1 MKKGLRLVSVFSL
14 IVCSPQIFAEEVNFQ
29 HLSDAA
35 KRSGDLSRQM
45 LVMIFGDIVNNPL
58 HPTHTTMI
66 GELFFV
72 FNSLI
77 ATIALFWFIT
87 VTLRQMVQAG
97 HQGQVFRS
105 GRSPLYPVTVLLGFL
120 SLVPTSSGWSLS
132 QLIVLWAASIMG
144 VGSANLITDKAA
156 TLLQGGHSLVMQ
168 PIAPQTLTAS
178 RAIFEMN
185 LCMYGINEELHRMY
199 SESGPAKGTP
209 YMRIKTLPE
218 GFIISNGSAQ
228 CGSARLPVTPKNT
241 HWTPLFSVP
250 VNTAPLVLAQNQS
263 LNRMQNQLSKAAY
276 EFVQQ
281 FKKKL
286 DTGTGKIEDVESQIQ
301 KAAREYEDHIRQEVR
316 AMNHET
322 QLQDVVAAQLRQYG
336 WLALGSWY
344 QTFATAN
351 NKTNAVVNM
360 RPTVTGMSKL
370 GEIGVGSYHEKL
382 TVAYRAQIQNSTYTA
397 PLGTQSSKDSQ
408 KVSEASDASS
418 LLIGLTS
425 SWGQATI
432 RQIVNT
438 NFDSKNDSNNQMN
451 PLLKMKAIG
460 DYTLGGATSIF
471 GAYTGAKLFTAWGK
485 GNLAGNVINIITG
498 AGDVADSLLQ
508 AIGPIVYFLV
518 FILLSI
524 GFSLS
529 VYLPFIPFIYWISA
543 ATNWIVGVL
552 IGATAG
558 SLWAATHLGGEED
571 RGSRSAYGYVF
582 LIDVMLRPMLMVF
595 GFLFASLVVV
605 AVGTLL
611 NTLFAS
617 ALANVQADSITGL
630 ISIVGVLMIYARI
643 CTTLV
648 SSAFSLQVSMPD
660 YVISWLGGREGASM
674 LGGMNESIKGMFAN
688 FGSGAKTAPSP
699 KKLVPKPTAHDQEDG
714 IK

>member
-1 MKKGLRLVSVFSL
+1 MKKVLRLVGVLAL

-144 VGSANLITDKAA
+144 VGSANLLTDKAA
-156 TLLQGGHSLVMQ
+156 ALLQGGHSLVMQ
-168 PIAPQTLTAS
+168 PIAPQTLTSA

-185 LCMYGINEELHRMY
+185 LCLYGINEELRTMY
-199 SESGPAKGTP
+199 SDSGPAKGTP
-209 YMRIKTLPE
+209 YMSVNTIPE
-218 GFIISNGSAQ
+218 GFMIGNGSAQ
-228 CGSARLPVTPKNT
+228 CGSARLPVTQKNT

-250 VNTAPLVLAQNQS
+250 VNTEPLIMAQTKA
-263 LNRMQNQLSKAAY
+263 LHRMQTQLSKAAHQ
-276 EFVQQ
+276 FALQ
-281 FKKKL
+281 FKAKL
-286 DTGTGKIEDVESQIQ
+286 NTGTGTIEDVESQIQ
-301 KAAREYEDHIRQEVR
+301 KAAREYEDNIKQEVR

-351 NKTNAVVNM
+351 NKTNAVVNT
-360 RPTVTGMSKL
+360 RPTVTGRSQL
-370 GEIGVGSYHEKL
+370 GETGVGAYHEKL
-382 TVAYRAQIQNSTYTA
+382 AVAYRAQIQNSTYTA

-408 KVSEASDASS
+408 KVSDSADPTSV
-418 LLIGLTS
+418 LIGISNSL
-425 SWGQATI
+425 GENIINKA
-432 RQIVNT
+432 VNIDFYT
-438 NFDSKNDSNNQMN
+438 KNNQSNQIN

-460 DYTLGGATSIF
+460 DYTLGGAASIF
-471 GAYTGAKLFTAWGK
+471 GAYISAKLFTAWGK
-485 GNLAGNVINIITG
+485 GNLAGNFINTITG
-498 AGDVADSLLQ
+498 AGEVADSLLQ
-508 AIGPIVYFLV
+508 AIGPVVYFLV

-543 ATNWIVGVL
+543 STNWIVGVL

-558 SLWAATHLGGEED
+558 SLWAATHLGGEGD

-660 YVISWLGGREGASM
+660 YVISWLGGREGANM

-688 FGSGAKTAPSP
+688 FGSGTKTAPSP
-699 KKLVPKPTAHDQEDG
+699 KKIVPQSGANNQEDG
-714 IK
+714 FK

>member
-1 MKKGLRLVSVFSL
+1 MKKELRLVGVLAL

-132 QLIVLWAASIMG
+132 QLMVLWAASIMG

-156 TLLQGGHSLVMQ
+156 NLLQGGHSLVMQ

-185 LCMYGINEELHRMY
+185 LCLYGINDELHRMY

-209 YMRIKTLPE
+209 YMRIKTVPE

-250 VNTAPLVLAQNQS
+250 VNTEPLIMAQTKA
-263 LNRMQNQLSKAAY
+263 LHRMQTQLSKAAY
-276 EFVQQ
+276 QFVQQ
-281 FKKKL
+281 FNRKL
-286 DTGTGKIEDVESQIQ
+286 DTGTGTIEDVESQIQ
-301 KAAREYEDHIRQEVR
+301 KAAREYEDNIKQEVR
-316 AMNHET
+316 VMNHET

-382 TVAYRAQIQNSTYTA
+382 SVAYRAQIQNSNYTE
-397 PLGTQSSKDSQ
+397 PLGTQRNKENQD
-408 KVSEASDASS
+408 ATDASS
-418 LLIGLTS
+418 ILVSITN
-425 SWGQATI
+425 SWGQIIANSV
-432 RQIVNT
+432 VNL
-438 NFDSKNDSNNQMN
+438 NFSSTNDSNDQVN

-460 DYTLGGATSIF
+460 DYTLGGATSILST
-471 GAYTGAKLFTAWGK
+471 YTAAKLFTAWGK

-508 AIGPIVYFLV
+508 AIGPVVYFLV

>member
-132 QLIVLWAASIMG
+132 QLMVLWAASIMG
-144 VGSANLITDKAA
+144 VGSANLLTDKAA
-156 TLLQGGHSLVMQ
+156 NLLQGGHSLVMQ

-250 VNTAPLVLAQNQS
+250 VNTEPLIMAQTKA
-263 LNRMQNQLSKAAY
+263 LHRMQTQLSKAAY
-276 EFVQQ
+276 QFVQQ

-286 DTGTGKIEDVESQIQ
+286 DTGTGTIEDVESQIQ
-301 KAAREYEDHIRQEVR
+301 KAAREYEDNIRQEVR

-397 PLGTQSSKDSQ
+397 PLGTQSGKDSQ
-408 KVSEASDASS
+408 KVSDATDTASVLVGISN
-418 LLIGLTS
+418 
-425 SWGQATI
+425 SWGQN
-432 RQIVNT
+432 IVRDAVNL
-438 NFDSKNDSNNQMN
+438 NFNLKNDSNDQIN

-460 DYTLGGATSIF
+460 DYTLGGATSILST
-471 GAYTGAKLFTAWGK
+471 YTAAKLFTAWGK

-508 AIGPIVYFLV
+508 AIGPVVYFLV
-518 FILLSI
+518 FVLLSI

>member
-1 MKKGLRLVSVFSL
+1 MKKGLRLVGVLAL

-29 HLSDAA
+29 SLSDAA
-35 KRSGDLSRQM
+35 KRRGDLSRQM

-144 VGSANLITDKAA
+144 VGSANLLTDKAA
-156 TLLQGGHSLVMQ
+156 ALLQGGHSLVMQ
-168 PIAPQTLTAS
+168 PIAPQTLTSA

-185 LCMYGINEELHRMY
+185 LCLYGINEELRTMY
-199 SESGPAKGTP
+199 SDSGPAKGTP
-209 YMRIKTLPE
+209 YMSVKPIPE

-228 CGSARLPVTPKNT
+228 CGSARLPVTQKNT

-250 VNTAPLVLAQNQS
+250 VNTEPLILAQTKA
-263 LNRMQNQLSKAAY
+263 LHRMQTQLSKAAHQ
-276 EFVQQ
+276 FALQ
-281 FKKKL
+281 FKAKL
-286 DTGTGKIEDVESQIQ
+286 NTGTGTIEDVESQIQ
-301 KAAREYEDHIRQEVR
+301 KAAMEYEGNISKAVH

-322 QLQDVVAAQLRQYG
+322 QLQDVVAHQLRQYG

-370 GEIGVGSYHEKL
+370 GETGVGAYHEKL

-397 PLGTQSSKDSQ
+397 PLGTQSGKDSQ
-408 KVSEASDASS
+408 KVSDATDPASVLVGISN
-418 LLIGLTS
+418 
-425 SWGQATI
+425 SWGQNI
-432 RQIVNT
+432 T
-438 NFDSKNDSNNQMN
+438 NYIADLNFRMENASNNQVN

-471 GAYTGAKLFTAWGK
+471 GIYTAAKLLTALSK
-485 GNLAGNVINIITG
+485 GNLAGNVINTITG
-498 AGDVADSLLQ
+498 AGEVADSLLN

-688 FGSGAKTAPSP
+688 FGSGSKTAPSP
-699 KKLVPKPTAHDQEDG
+699 KKIVPQSGANNQEDG

>member
-1 MKKGLRLVSVFSL
+1 MKNLLRLLGVLALMLYSVHL
-14 IVCSPQIFAEEVNFQ
+14 LADDMNFTT
-29 HLSDAA
+29 LSGAA

-58 HPTHTTMI
+58 HPTNTSMI
-66 GELFFV
+66 GQLFFF
-72 FNSLI
+72 FNSII
-77 ATIALFWFIT
+77 AAVAMFWFVA
-87 VTLRQMVQAG
+87 VTLRQLVRAG
-97 HQGQVFRS
+97 HQGQVFS
-105 GRSPLYPVTVLLGFL
+105 GGRGALYPLTTLLGFL
-120 SLVPTSSGWSLS
+120 SLVPTASGWSIS

-144 VGSANLITDKAA
+144 VGSANLLTDRAA
-156 TLLQGGHSLVMQ
+156 TMLQSGQSLVMQ
-168 PIAPQTLTAS
+168 PIAPQTLSAS

-185 LCMYGINEELHRMY
+185 LCMYGINDELHTMY
-199 SESGPAKGTP
+199 NESGAAAGTP
-209 YMRIKTLPE
+209 YMSIKTFPE
-218 GFIISNGSAQ
+218 GFMISNGSTQ
-228 CGSARLPVTPKNT
+228 CGSARLPVSRKNSS
-241 HWTPLFSVP
+241 WQPIFNVP
-250 VNTAPLVLAQNQS
+250 VNTGPLIIAQSNA
-263 LNRMQNQLSKAAY
+263 LDHMQNQLSQAALNFARQY
-276 EFVQQ
+276 RQKRQ
-281 FKKKL
+281 
-286 DTGTGKIEDVESQIQ
+286 TGTGQIDDVESQIQ
-301 KAAREYEDHIRQEVR
+301 QAAREYEDSISQAVR
-316 AMNHET
+316 AMDKGT
-322 QLQDVVAAQLRQYG
+322 QLQDLVASQLRQYG

-360 RPTVTGMSKL
+360 RPTVTGMSRL
-370 GEIGVGSYHEKL
+370 GELGVGSYNEQF
-382 TVAYRAQIQNSTYTA
+382 TVAYRAQLQNSTYAA
-397 PLGTQSSKDSQ
+397 PLGTQTSKDNQQTSD
-408 KVSEASDASS
+408 VIDASS
-418 LLIGLTS
+418 VLVGITS
-425 SWGQATI
+425 SWGQIITNS
-432 RQIVNT
+432 IVNL
-438 NFDSKNDSNNQMN
+438 NFNSTNDSNDQVN

-471 GAYTGAKLFTAWGK
+471 SAYTGAKVLTAWGK
-485 GNLAGNVINIITG
+485 GNLAGNVINTITG
-498 AGDVADSLLQ
+498 AGEVAGSLLE
-508 AIGPIVYFLV
+508 AIGPVIYFVV
-518 FILLSI
+518 FVLLSI

-571 RGSRSAYGYVF
+571 KGSRSAYGYVF

-630 ISIVGVLMIYARI
+630 VSIVGVLMIYARI

-688 FGSGAKTAPSP
+688 FGSGAKT
-699 KKLVPKPTAHDQEDG
+699 VPTAKRIVAPPGTDNHSDG